1 MSWSL
6 FLQLVYMLLYY
17 PTLQHAFM
25 TKFVLRKYSSLLFLL
40 KVFAFPL
47 FSKLLKNQDTPLSI
61 AQSSFCLSPDIF
73 FEKYFE
79 KFFISWWVF
88 GFFLRIN
95 QEYVGLSSKRFLWY
109 QLEKTWIFCF
119 VCQACMA
126 KLTITYFMDI
136 VSLERKCHL
145 AFRIQYTWYF
155 YKAKDYSFHTV
166 LPGIS

>member
-1 MSWSL
+1 MKS

-17 PTLQHAFM
+17 PTLQHAFIIQ
-25 TKFVLRKYSSLLFLL
+25 FVLRKYSCLLFLFKEFAFSHFFSKIAQESRHSIKHCAKL
-40 KVFAFPL
+40 FLFISRYLFRKIFWKVFYQLMGLWIVSQNRPG
-47 FSKLLKNQDTPLSI
+47 D
-61 AQSSFCLSPDIF
+61 
-73 FEKYFE
+73 
-79 KFFISWWVF
+79 
-88 GFFLRIN
+88 
-95 QEYVGLSSKRFLWY
+95 VGLSSKRFLWY

-155 YKAKDYSFHTV
+155 YKAKDYSVQTL
-166 LPGIS
+166 LPAM

>member
-1 MSWSL
+1 MKS

-17 PTLQHAFM
+17 PTLLHAFI
-25 TKFVLRKYSSLLFLL
+25 TQFVLRKYSSLLFLF
-40 KVFAFPL
+40 KEFAIFSF
-47 FSKLLKNQDTPLSI
+47 FSKIAQESETPLSI

-88 GFFLRIN
+88 GLFLRID

-109 QLEKTWIFCF
+109 QLEKKWIFCF

-145 AFRIQYTWYF
+145 AFRI
-155 YKAKDYSFHTV
+155 
-166 LPGIS
+166 